1 MLPAAVPPT
10 LLGTGA
16 MSEDEIIYYYR
27 ISAATDT
34 YYKAMSATSP
44 TGLSPYF
51 QRFKMDRHALR
62 VTALISGKI
71 GYFAVASLLVTL
83 TVSLGLMSVAVL
95 VTDMCMTQC
104 CRLRHIYRQY
114 QERWTPDFSDLRE
127 ALDDSILTKF
137 RSDQFLVDPVPP
149 VLSNAMVQHQSRV
162 YQRGTRAGGA
172 YDVEGALKGGPGS
185 APLLAGLDEE
195 GGDDSASAMDG
206 RSAVGGGGVSVTG
219 GSGRLITVAI
229 TGRHRAC
236 RPWGQPPPPSSRAL
250 APAASACGPCECQ
263 RWPTAASSQPPPLAS
278 LRQAAPCRQPALR
291 RRLAT
296 ASRPE
301 EAFPPPAFRPKLA
314 TMQRTPPSSLS
325 ISLPLFTAT
334 CPFRRWL
341 RMAPPTQRLHIRHSR
356 ISAGHPP
363 RRSSH
368 SWAATSISRA
378 LPPAARLHAPARAC
392 ERLRCIPT
400 PVTSAAGQ

>member
-1 MLPAAVPPT
+1 VPLPALLFPAQIFFTNYMLPAAVPPT

-229 TGRHRAC
+229 TGRASGLPSLGAAPASEQQGSGASGISL
-236 RPWGQPPPPSSRAL
+236 RPMRVSAMANGSVVAAASTGVSASSRPMPPTRPPPTAGDGF
-250 APAASACGPCECQ
+250 APGGS
-263 RWPTAASSQPPPLAS
+263 
-278 LRQAAPCRQPALR
+278 
-291 RRLAT
+291 
-296 ASRPE
+296 
-301 EAFPPPAFRPKLA
+301 FPPSGF
-314 TMQRTPPSSLS
+314 
-325 ISLPLFTAT
+325 
-334 CPFRRWL
+334 
-341 RMAPPTQRLHIRHSR
+341 
-356 ISAGHPP
+356 
-363 RRSSH
+363 
-368 SWAATSISRA
+368 
-378 LPPAARLHAPARAC
+378 
-392 ERLRCIPT
+392 
-400 PVTSAAGQ
+400 